1 MAELKKQLSHSESKY
16 SEMKAS
22 YRQLQLIQKQ
32 LQGRLAQP
40 NVEILELRAEIE
52 RLRKAHHREMLVLEY
67 DNKQL
72 SRHLATQVEH
82 SHQLQRRLDEQHVQ
96 LRMAQREVEDMQ
108 SLLDHAYPHST
119 GQGILKKEGKE
130 KAPSKR

>member
-16 SEMKAS
+16 SEVKAS
-22 YRQLQLIQKQ
+22 YRQQQLIMKQ
-32 LQGRLAQP
+32 LQARLAQP
-40 NVEILELRAEIE
+40 NMEILGLQAEME

-72 SRHLATQVEH
+72 SRHLATQTEH

-96 LRMAQREVEDMQ
+96 LRSAQREVEDMQ
-108 SLLDHAYPHST
+108 SLLDHVYPRVT
-119 GQGILKKEGKE
+119 GQGILRKE
-130 KAPSKR
+130 KATSKR